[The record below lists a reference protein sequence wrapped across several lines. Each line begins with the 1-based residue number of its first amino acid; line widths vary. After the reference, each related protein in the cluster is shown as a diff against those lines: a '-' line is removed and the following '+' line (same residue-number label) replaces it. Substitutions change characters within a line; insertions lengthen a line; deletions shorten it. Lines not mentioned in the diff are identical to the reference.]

1 MTRSREA
8 ARILDPPYNI
18 RDHKLVL
25 IVAGEASADLHGSNL
40 VKAMKTYCPGVVFCG
55 IGGNNMRQAG
65 VKILVSSSDMAV
77 VGLTEVLKRSR
88 TIFRA
93 AAKLKST
100 LKTNKPDLLILIDYP
115 EFNLYMARIA
125 KRLQIPV
132 LYYISPQVWA
142 WRKGRVKKIAKRVDR
157 MAVILPFEEEFYRKR
172 GVSVD
177 YVGHPLLDAFES
189 AVQGP
194 KSKVQSPSSSGQ
206 WPVVGGQE
214 PTSRN
219 AEQRHILQSEICNL
233 KSPNPKH
240 ATCDTQHVTGNP
252 VVGLLPGSRREEI
265 RNMLPV
271 MLGSA
276 EILRT
281 RYPDIRFLLP
291 LAKTIESEFVDSF
304 IRKSSLNIEVRKEN
318 IYEVLDDCQIA
329 LVTSGTAT
337 LETAI
342 MAIPMVVVYKVTPL
356 SYRVGKILIKTSF
369 IGLANLVAGESVVPE
384 LIQDEVTPERLAEEA
399 LTLMENEH
407 VRKNMITKLHGIIKR
422 LGKGGASERTARI
435 AAEMMK
441 C

>member
-8 ARILDPPYNI
+8 ARILAPPYNI

-25 IVAGEASADLHGSNL
+25 MVAGEASADLHGSNL

-55 IGGNNMRQAG
+55 IGGNNMKQAG

-88 TIFRA
+88 TIFMA

-100 LKTNKPDLLILIDYP
+100 LKTNNPDLLILIDYP

-157 MAVILPFEEEFYRKR
+157 IAVILPFEEEFYRKR
-172 GVSVD
+172 GVTVD

-194 KSKVQSPSSSGQ
+194 AG
-206 WPVVGGQE
+206 
-214 PTSRN
+214 
-219 AEQRHILQSEICNL
+219 
-233 KSPNPKH
+233 
-240 ATCDTQHVTGNP
+240 QHVTGNP

-291 LAKTIESEFVDSF
+291 LAKTIEPEFVDSF

-342 MAIPMVVVYKVTPL
+342 MAVPMVVVYKVTPL

-384 LIQDEVTPERLAEEA
+384 LIQDEVTPGRLAEEA
-399 LTLMENEH
+399 LTLIENEH
-407 VRKNMITKLHGIIKR
+407 VRKNMITKLHGIRKR